1 MNLEGRSSITAS
13 HQPGLCLCCQPL
25 NKWDK
30 TSPSRRVLQQFQVLL
45 NQSDRAADE
54 LIRLGMAEYC
64 FDTEARESGKRQTR
78 LCMVNLWTAWHLLE
92 ISLGS
97 ACSKGII
104 IKMPPKAII

>member
-13 HQPGLCLCCQPL
+13 HQPALCLCCQHL
-25 NKWDK
+25 NKWDE
-30 TSPSRRVLQQFQVLL
+30 TSPSQRALQQFQVLL
-45 NQSDRAADE
+45 NQSDRAEDE
-54 LIRLGMAEYC
+54 LIRLGMADYC
-64 FDTEARESGKRQTR
+64 FDTEVRESGKRQIR
-78 LCMVNLWTAWHLLE
+78 LYMVSLWTAWHLLE